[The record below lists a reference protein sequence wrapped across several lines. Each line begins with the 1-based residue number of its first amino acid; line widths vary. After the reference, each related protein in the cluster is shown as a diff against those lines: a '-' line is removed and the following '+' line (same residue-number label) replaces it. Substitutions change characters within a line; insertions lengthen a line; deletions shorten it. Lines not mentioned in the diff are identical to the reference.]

1 MHNGVQVIFVPHE
14 ANGDQTHVACRA
26 GFVVGNPMGETVFVR
41 YWIKDKIGKE
51 IASDRHGQATHVR
64 SLVQADSIPQ
74 SELEA
79 KWLL

>member
-1 MHNGVQVIFVPHE
+1 MRNGDQVIFVPHE
-14 ANGDQTHVACRA
+14 ANGDQTHAACRA

-41 YWIKDKIGKE
+41 YWAKIGE
-51 IASDRHGQATHVR
+51 GIASDRHGQATHMR
-64 SLVQADSIPQ
+64 SLVKVDSIPQ